1 MFVLQIGS
9 RIFGSSSGM
18 SFLNRIVGV
27 VEDSSKKEKGLMDRD
42 ESLVIAG
49 GGSIR
54 VLNGNGKS
62 TIKFF

>member
-1 MFVLQIGS
+1 
-9 RIFGSSSGM
+9 M
-18 SFLNRIVGV
+18 SYLNRIVGL
-27 VEDSSKKEKGLMDRD
+27 VEDSSKREKGLMDRD
-42 ESLVIAG
+42 ESLVIVG